1 VCQWADSSEVST
13 LIGIEIMNKKSRL
26 ISLLLTLPFSALG
39 LFYASPLA
47 AVIVLVLAIFTAWI
61 PFAILFWW
69 VLAIAIGDHAVVS
82 HNRERERFI
91 KELKGG

>member
-1 VCQWADSSEVST
+1 
-13 LIGIEIMNKKSRL
+13 MNMKSRTTSF
-26 ISLLLTLPFSALG
+26 ILTLLFSVLG

-69 VLAIAIGDHAVVS
+69 VLAIAIGDHAVVA